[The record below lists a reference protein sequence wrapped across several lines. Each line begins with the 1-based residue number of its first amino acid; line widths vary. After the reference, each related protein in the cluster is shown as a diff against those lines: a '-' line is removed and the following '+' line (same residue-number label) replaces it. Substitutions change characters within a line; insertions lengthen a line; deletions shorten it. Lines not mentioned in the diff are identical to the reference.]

1 MQIESRRANFDLNMM
16 MVDSERGL
24 VGTLALVLVVLAAMN
39 FNSLP
44 LVGNRGVISVEFA
57 EAGGL
62 KEGDS
67 VLISGAMS
75 TADSAARSAKKV
87 G

>member
-1 MQIESRRANFDLNMM
+1 MIHGARAVAQLVPLALALILM
-16 MVDSERGL
+16 SPRLAL

-57 EAGGL
+57 EAGTWEPVERG
-62 KEGDS
+62 S
-67 VLISGAMS
+67 
-75 TADSAARSAKKV
+75 SAGKRL
-87 G
+87 